1 MPEIAGAAHR
11 AKKML
16 KITLRHSTIGSPK
29 TQRATVEALGLGRL
43 HKTVLLPDN
52 PQTRGMVRK
61 VVHLVD
67 VEEVE
72 VAE

>member
-1 MPEIAGAAHR
+1 
-11 AKKML
+11 ML
-16 KITLRHSTIGSPK
+16 KITLRRSTIGSPK

-72 VAE
+72 VTE